1 MAINLGNAKKAI
13 LIDTSGNPYNA
24 IKYTTTALPPA
35 VTDIAAGQACIHVDS
50 NTGKV
55 YIAYN
60 KAGAIKKVELT

>member
-1 MAINLGNAKKAI
+1 MKLGLAKKVV
-13 LIDTSGNPYNA
+13 LVGTDGNPYNA

-35 VTDIAAGQACIHVDS
+35 VTDISAGQACIHVDS

-55 YIAYN
+55 YLAYN